1 MKNNNTKKEFIKKI
15 KSINWFQ
22 VLINA
27 AVIYIVCHL
36 ILKIF

>member
-1 MKNNNTKKEFIKKI
+1 MKNKNVKKDFLEKI

-36 ILKIF
+36 IFKLF